1 MNPKKVGLEVK
12 LPIFVNKVIEK
23 VDQLTDQAFK
33 KNWDDI
39 TFKKPDFHKIDTIL
53 KNPAPAHVPIA
64 QVLA

>member
-1 MNPKKVGLEVK
+1 MNPKKVGLEIK

-39 TFKKPDFHKIDTIL
+39 TFKKSDFHKIDTIL
-53 KNPAPAHVPIA
+53 
-64 QVLA
+64 